1 MNARLKNLQVSMD
14 LIKANYRRVRKI
26 YYHQK
31 IKLEEQIHY
40 KERIASQMN
49 GFLLMY
55 ELKRHQTFKELS
67 EQLKKTDKF

>member
-1 MNARLKNLQVSMD
+1 MD
-14 LIKANYRRVRKI
+14 LIKANYFRLRKI
-26 YYHQK
+26 YYYQK

-55 ELKRHQTFKELS
+55 ELKRHQTLKELS
-67 EQLKKTDKF
+67 EQLKQTDKF